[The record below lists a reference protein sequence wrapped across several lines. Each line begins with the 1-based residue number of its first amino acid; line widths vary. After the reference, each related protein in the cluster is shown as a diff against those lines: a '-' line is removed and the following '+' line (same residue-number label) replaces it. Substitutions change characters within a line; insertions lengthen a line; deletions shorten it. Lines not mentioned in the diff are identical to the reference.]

1 MPYDTPPC
9 PKNFQSLLWQKYG
22 HFLIVSI
29 ITLTPAPCP
38 ALSKPE
44 NLARAANR
52 LRPADP
58 TDLDFELDEE
68 NVPADFLRADVRVKE
83 RRHIILA
90 TKPQL
95 EQLAKAK
102 SWYIDATFKLV
113 RKPFT
118 QMLSINAFVR
128 SGQYAKQVPL
138 VFVLMSGEKKSDYK
152 KVRWFLLCT

>member
-1 MPYDTPPC
+1 M
-9 PKNFQSLLWQKYG
+9 
-22 HFLIVSI
+22 
-29 ITLTPAPCP
+29 TPAPCP

-44 NLARAANR
+44 NLARAANRLRQR

-95 EQLAKAK
+95 GPRPKAGTWMQL
-102 SWYIDATFKLV
+102 S
-113 RKPFT
+113 
-118 QMLSINAFVR
+118 S
-128 SGQYAKQVPL
+128 
-138 VFVLMSGEKKSDYK
+138 
-152 KVRWFLLCT
+152 